1 MKDPKGHG
9 SDAHSTGVD
18 QIGKPV
24 SAKVL
29 DIIRKNPN
37 GFSVTL
43 NGDQPK
49 AGYMVASPGHSEI
62 LNAND
67 LHSERG
73 PAIIQGYAS
82 THAAVLAEPGAHIG
96 GWHDP
101 DSGKVYLDVS
111 HNIPGKFS
119 AIQAGINRN
128 QKAIYD
134 VKRGKDIKTGGT
146 GT

>member
-1 MKDPKGHG
+1 MKDAKGHG
-9 SDAHSTGVD
+9 SDAHQTGVNKV
-18 QIGKPV
+18 GKPLLQ
-24 SAKVL
+24 KVL
-29 DIIRKNPN
+29 DTIRNNPE

-43 NGDQPK
+43 EGDQPK
-49 AGYMVASPGHSEI
+49 SGYMVALPGHSEI
-62 LNAND
+62 LNAGD

-73 PAIIQGYAS
+73 PSIINGYVAA
-82 THAAVLAEPGAHIG
+82 HAGALMQPGAHIG

-111 HNIPGKFS
+111 HNIPGRFQ
-119 AIQAGINRN
+119 AIQAGITRN

-146 GT
+146 GE